1 MYGTHSGINLTNMH
15 PKDLPYYPVIF
26 LTISCGA
33 LSGFHATQSPIIAR
47 TIRNE
52 KDGRKIFYGMMIV
65 EGVIAMIWAAA
76 AMSLMNGEDL
86 VFYSQMK
93 DFPDSA

>member
-1 MYGTHSGINLTNMH
+1 M
-15 PKDLPYYPVIF
+15 
-26 LTISCGA
+26 
-33 LSGFHATQSPIIAR
+33 QSPIIAR

-86 VFYSQMK
+86 SVLLK
-93 DFPDSA
+93 

>member
-1 MYGTHSGINLTNMH
+1 
-15 PKDLPYYPVIF
+15 
-26 LTISCGA
+26 
-33 LSGFHATQSPIIAR
+33 
-47 TIRNE
+47 
-52 KDGRKIFYGMMIV
+52 MMIV

-86 VFYSQMK
+86 SVLLQMK

>member
-1 MYGTHSGINLTNMH
+1 
-15 PKDLPYYPVIF
+15 V
-26 LTISCGA
+26 

-86 VFYSQMK
+86 SVLLANEGLPGIVHKSQRC
-93 DFPDSA
+93 S

>member
-1 MYGTHSGINLTNMH
+1 MYGNPPELTLTNMH
-15 PKDLPYYPVIF
+15 PKDLPYPGIF
-26 LTISCGA
+26 NNLLWCFIWISCNP
-33 LSGFHATQSPIIAR
+33 SPIIAR

-86 VFYSQMK
+86 SVYLQMK
-93 DFPDSA
+93 GFQE